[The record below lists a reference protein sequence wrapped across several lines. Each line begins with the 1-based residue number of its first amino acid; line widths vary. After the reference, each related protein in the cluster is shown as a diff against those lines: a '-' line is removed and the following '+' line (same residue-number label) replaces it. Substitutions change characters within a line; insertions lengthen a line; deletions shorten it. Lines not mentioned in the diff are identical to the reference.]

1 MPTCLQSAAGP
12 MKRKFQRLCDSV
24 TFWKAKTGVYFSVYV
39 CEFMGLFEQTIISQH
54 QHCMNIYSLST
65 AH

>member
-1 MPTCLQSAAGP
+1 

-65 AH
+65 VH